1 MAGSTTLYQKLA
13 DNNINWNKRAEL
25 KNQLLKSCLKTLL
38 YCVLGSLVFFILPAF
53 IINVE
58 LGKAFLL
65 AFFPMRFM
73 SLSWIV
79 PFWKFFDR
87 KAFLLP
93 LTIGAMP
100 MRIGVCLSFIL
111 LVKRY
116 SPEVDIAALVL
127 GMMSYW
133 LLFAFPELIMISN
146 FTKTLDFTSQD
157 EPINL

>member
-25 KNQLLKSCLKTLL
+25 KNQLLKACLKTLL
-38 YCVLGSLVFFILPAF
+38 YCVLGALVFFILPAF

-65 AFFPMRFM
+65 AFFPMLFM

-100 MRIGVCLSFIL
+100 MRIGICLSFIL

>member
-1 MAGSTTLYQKLA
+1 MASITVYQRLA
-13 DNNINWNKRAEL
+13 DKNINWDQRADI
-25 KNQLLKSCLKTLL
+25 KNQLIKSCLKTLL
-38 YCVLGSLVFFILPAF
+38 YCVLGSLAFFTLPAF
-53 IINVE
+53 IINIE

-65 AFFPMRFM
+65 ALFPMLFM
-73 SLSWIV
+73 CLSWIIPV
-79 PFWKFFDR
+79 WKFFDR

-100 MRIGVCLSFIL
+100 MRIGLCLSFIF

-116 SPEVDIAALVL
+116 SPEVDITALVL

-133 LLFAFPELIMISN
+133 LLFSIPEITMIAN

>member
-1 MAGSTTLYQKLA
+1 MASSTVYQRLA
-13 DNNINWNKRAEL
+13 DKNINWDQRADI
-25 KNQLLKSCLKTLL
+25 KNQLIKSCLKTLL
-38 YCVLGSLVFFILPAF
+38 YCVLGSLAFFTLPAF
-53 IINVE
+53 IINIE

-65 AFFPMRFM
+65 ALFPMLFM
-73 SLSWIV
+73 CLSWIIPV
-79 PFWKFFDR
+79 WKFFDR

-93 LTIGAMP
+93 LTIGTMP
-100 MRIGVCLSFIL
+100 MRIGVCLGFIV

-127 GMMSYW
+127 AMMLYW
-133 LLFAFPELIMISN
+133 LLFSIPELIMISN

>member
-1 MAGSTTLYQKLA
+1 MASSTVYQRLA
-13 DNNINWNKRAEL
+13 GKNINWDQRADI
-25 KNQLLKSCLKTLL
+25 KNQLIKSCLKTLL
-38 YCVLGSLVFFILPAF
+38 YCVLGSLAFFTLPAF
-53 IINVE
+53 IINIE

-65 AFFPMRFM
+65 ALFPMLFM
-73 SLSWIV
+73 CLSWIV
-79 PFWKFFDR
+79 PVWKFFDR

-127 GMMSYW
+127 AMMLYW
-133 LLFAFPELIMISN
+133 LLFSIPELIMISN

>member
-1 MAGSTTLYQKLA
+1 MASSTVYQRLA
-13 DNNINWNKRAEL
+13 DKNINWDQRADI
-25 KNQLLKSCLKTLL
+25 KNQLIKSCLKTLL
-38 YCVLGSLVFFILPAF
+38 YCVLGSLAFFTLPAF
-53 IINVE
+53 IINIE

-65 AFFPMRFM
+65 AFFPMFFM
-73 SLSWIV
+73 CLSWIIPV
-79 PFWKFFDR
+79 WKFFDR

-100 MRIGVCLSFIL
+100 MRIGVCLGFIV

-127 GMMSYW
+127 AMMLYW
-133 LLFAFPELIMISN
+133 LLFSIPELIMISN

-157 EPINL
+157 EPINS

>member
-1 MAGSTTLYQKLA
+1 MASITVYQRLA
-13 DNNINWNKRAEL
+13 DKNINWDQRADI
-25 KNQLLKSCLKTLL
+25 KNQLIKSCLKTLL
-38 YCVLGSLVFFILPAF
+38 YCVLGSLAFFTLPAF
-53 IINVE
+53 IINIE

-65 AFFPMRFM
+65 ALFPMLFM
-73 SLSWIV
+73 CLSWIIPV
-79 PFWKFFDR
+79 WKFFDR

-100 MRIGVCLSFIL
+100 MRIGLCLSFIF

-116 SPEVDIAALVL
+116 SPEVDITALVL

-133 LLFAFPELIMISN
+133 LLFSIPELIMIAN

>member
-1 MAGSTTLYQKLA
+1 MASSTVYQRLA
-13 DNNINWNKRAEL
+13 DKNINWDQRADI
-25 KNQLLKSCLKTLL
+25 KNQLIKSCLKTLL
-38 YCVLGSLVFFILPAF
+38 YCVLGSLAFFTLPAF
-53 IINVE
+53 IINIE

-65 AFFPMRFM
+65 ALFPMLFM
-73 SLSWIV
+73 CLSWIIPV
-79 PFWKFFDR
+79 WKFFDR

-100 MRIGVCLSFIL
+100 MRIGLCLSFIF

-116 SPEVDIAALVL
+116 SPEVDITALVL

-133 LLFAFPELIMISN
+133 LLFSIPELIMIAN

>member
-1 MAGSTTLYQKLA
+1 MASITVYQRLA
-13 DNNINWNKRAEL
+13 DKNINWDQRADI
-25 KNQLLKSCLKTLL
+25 KNQLIKSCLKTLL
-38 YCVLGSLVFFILPAF
+38 YCVLGSLAFFTLPAF
-53 IINVE
+53 IINIE

-65 AFFPMRFM
+65 ALFPMLFM
-73 SLSWIV
+73 CLSWIIPV
-79 PFWKFFDR
+79 WKFFDR

-100 MRIGVCLSFIL
+100 MRIGLCLSFIF

-116 SPEVDIAALVL
+116 SPEVDITALVL

-133 LLFAFPELIMISN
+133 LLFSIPELIMIAN
-146 FTKTLDFTSQD
+146 FTKSLDFTSQD

>member
-1 MAGSTTLYQKLA
+1 MASITVYQRLA
-13 DNNINWNKRAEL
+13 DKNINWDQRADI
-25 KNQLLKSCLKTLL
+25 KNQLIKSCLKTLL
-38 YCVLGSLVFFILPAF
+38 YCVLGSLAFFTLPAF
-53 IINVE
+53 IINIE

-65 AFFPMRFM
+65 ALFPMLFM
-73 SLSWIV
+73 CLSWIIPV
-79 PFWKFFDR
+79 WKFFDR

-100 MRIGVCLSFIL
+100 MRIGLCLSFIF

-127 GMMSYW
+127 AMMLYW
-133 LLFAFPELIMISN
+133 LLFSIPELIMIAN
-146 FTKTLDFTSQD
+146 FTKSLDFTSQD

>member
-1 MAGSTTLYQKLA
+1 MASSTVYQRLA
-13 DNNINWNKRAEL
+13 DKNINWDQRADI
-25 KNQLLKSCLKTLL
+25 KNQLIKSCLKTLL
-38 YCVLGSLVFFILPAF
+38 YCVLGSLAFFTLPAF
-53 IINVE
+53 IINIE

-65 AFFPMRFM
+65 ALFPMLFM
-73 SLSWIV
+73 CLSWIIPV
-79 PFWKFFDR
+79 WKFFDR

>member
-1 MAGSTTLYQKLA
+1 MASSTVYQRLA
-13 DNNINWNKRAEL
+13 DKNINWDQRADI
-25 KNQLLKSCLKTLL
+25 KNQLIKSCLKTLL
-38 YCVLGSLVFFILPAF
+38 YCVLGSLAFFTLPAF
-53 IINVE
+53 IINIE

-65 AFFPMRFM
+65 ALFPMLFM
-73 SLSWIV
+73 CLSWIIPV
-79 PFWKFFDR
+79 WKFFDR

-100 MRIGVCLSFIL
+100 MRIGVCLGFIV

-127 GMMSYW
+127 AMMSYW
-133 LLFAFPELIMISN
+133 LLFSIPELIMISN

-157 EPINL
+157 EPISL

>member
-1 MAGSTTLYQKLA
+1 MAGSTKIYQKLA
-13 DNNINWNKRAEL
+13 DSNINWNKRAEI
-25 KNQLLKSCLKTLL
+25 KSQLLKSCLKTLL
-38 YCVLGSLVFFILPAF
+38 YCVLGSLVFLNIPAF
-53 IINVE
+53 IINVD

-65 AFFPMRFM
+65 ALFPMLFM
-73 SLSWIV
+73 CLSRIFPV
-79 PFWKFFDR
+79 WKFFDQ

-100 MRIGVCLSFIL
+100 MRMGLCLGFIV

-116 SPEVDIAALVL
+116 GAEVDIVALVL
-127 GMMSYW
+127 GMMFYW
-133 LLFAFPELIMISN
+133 LLFSIPGITMMAN

>member
-1 MAGSTTLYQKLA
+1 MASSTVYQRLA
-13 DNNINWNKRAEL
+13 DKNINWDQRADI
-25 KNQLLKSCLKTLL
+25 KNQLIKSCLKTLL
-38 YCVLGSLVFFILPAF
+38 YCVLGSLAFFTLPAF
-53 IINVE
+53 IINIE

-65 AFFPMRFM
+65 ALFPMLFM
-73 SLSWIV
+73 CLSWIIPV
-79 PFWKFFDR
+79 WKFFDR

-100 MRIGVCLSFIL
+100 MRIGVCLGFIV

-127 GMMSYW
+127 AMMSYW
-133 LLFAFPELIMISN
+133 LLFSIPELIMISN

-157 EPINL
+157 EPINS

>member
-1 MAGSTTLYQKLA
+1 MASSTVYQRLA
-13 DNNINWNKRAEL
+13 DKNINWDQRADI
-25 KNQLLKSCLKTLL
+25 KNQLIKSCLKTLL
-38 YCVLGSLVFFILPAF
+38 YCVLGSLAFFTLPAF
-53 IINVE
+53 IINIE

-65 AFFPMRFM
+65 ALFPMLFM
-73 SLSWIV
+73 CLSWIIPV
-79 PFWKFFDR
+79 WKFFDR

-100 MRIGVCLSFIL
+100 MRIGVCLGFIV

-127 GMMSYW
+127 AMMSYW
-133 LLFAFPELIMISN
+133 LLFSIPELIMISN

>member
-1 MAGSTTLYQKLA
+1 MASITVYQRLA
-13 DNNINWNKRAEL
+13 DKNINWDQRADI
-25 KNQLLKSCLKTLL
+25 KNQLIKSCLKTLL
-38 YCVLGSLVFFILPAF
+38 YCVLGSLAFFTLPAF
-53 IINVE
+53 IINIE

-65 AFFPMRFM
+65 ALFPMLFM
-73 SLSWIV
+73 CLSWIIPV
-79 PFWKFFDR
+79 WKFFDR

-100 MRIGVCLSFIL
+100 MRIGLCLSFIF

-127 GMMSYW
+127 AMMLYW
-133 LLFAFPELIMISN
+133 LLFSIPELIMIAN

>member
-1 MAGSTTLYQKLA
+1 MASSTVYQRLA
-13 DNNINWNKRAEL
+13 DKNINWDQRADI
-25 KNQLLKSCLKTLL
+25 KNQLIKSCLKTLL
-38 YCVLGSLVFFILPAF
+38 YCVLGSLAFFTLPAF
-53 IINVE
+53 IINIE

-65 AFFPMRFM
+65 ALFPMLFM
-73 SLSWIV
+73 CLSWIIPV
-79 PFWKFFDR
+79 WKFFDR

-100 MRIGVCLSFIL
+100 MRIGVCLGFIV

-116 SPEVDIAALVL
+116 SSEVDITALVL

-133 LLFAFPELIMISN
+133 LLFSIPELIMISN

-157 EPINL
+157 EPINS